1 VTTIEGAIVSILNS
15 NSGVTTL
22 VSNRIAPATD
32 PQNLPLPKLTYQRL
46 RTDRDTESG
55 GFSNSGPTGH
65 AVATF
70 QIDCW
75 CQSLLTA
82 KQTISAVRTALNGYT
97 GTSNG
102 ITIGCI
108 RVIDEKELP
117 GGIYPGQQKPIQ
129 RQMLEISVQ
138 FAE

>member
-82 KQTISAVRTALNGYT
+82 KQTISAVRTALYQSYRRKRVAGRYIPRTTETDTAADAGNFG
-97 GTSNG
+97 SICG
-102 ITIGCI
+102 IAKG
-108 RVIDEKELP
+108 D
-117 GGIYPGQQKPIQ
+117 
-129 RQMLEISVQ
+129 S
-138 FAE
+138 